1 MSFIIILILLL
12 AGVLAGFI
20 NTIAGGGSALTLPVL
35 ILAGVPSV
43 AANATNRIGILFQNI
58 MATTRFHH
66 HRQLQ
71 IKPVVHITIAA
82 VLGSILGSLSA
93 VNIRSEV
100 FDKILAVIFLF
111 ILVVMFLPKPNL
123 QKRKLP
129 KAIEFLIFF
138 FVGIYGGLIQAGV
151 GFIFL
156 ATLNLVESFNLVK
169 ANAVKVFIVLCYTII
184 AVIIFTLS
192 QKIVWMYGLILAVG
206 TSLGAF
212 IGVHTAVKGGEKV
225 VKVILTIAV
234 VTASLKLLGVIQI
247 PTF

>member
-1 MSFIIILILLL
+1 MSFFIIFILFLT
-12 AGVLAGFI
+12 GVLAGFI
-20 NTIAGGGSALTLPVL
+20 NTIAGGGSTLTLPVL
-35 ILAGVPSV
+35 ILAGIPSV

-58 MATTRFHH
+58 MATSRFHH
-66 HRQLQ
+66 HRQLN
-71 IKPVVHITIAA
+71 IKPIVHITIAA
-82 VLGSILGSLSA
+82 VLGSILGSLTA

-100 FDKILAVIFLF
+100 FDKILAGIFLF
-111 ILVVMFLPKPNL
+111 ILVVMFIPKPNL

-138 FVGIYGGLIQAGV
+138 FIGIYGGLIQAGV

-156 ATLNLVESFNLVK
+156 ATLNLVGNFNLVK

-184 AVIIFTLS
+184 AVIIFALS
-192 QKIVWMYGLILAVG
+192 KKIVWVYGLILALG

-212 IGVHTAVKGGEKV
+212 IGVHTAVKGGEKA
-225 VKVILTIAV
+225 VKIVLTIAV
-234 VTASLKLLGVIQI
+234 VAASLKLLGIIQI